1 MAFLDDIRQTQ
12 ARLAAAQATAAAEM
26 QQSIGQLRDVLFA
39 RLRPVAA
46 LQWASDVVL
55 LEACLAFAAS
65 VIQGA
70 TGAVVPAAPATVP
83 AAPAT
88 AP

>member
-1 MAFLDDIRQTQ
+1 MPFLDDIRQTQ

-26 QQSIGQLRDVLFA
+26 QQSIGQLRDVLYA

-70 TGAVVPAAPATVP
+70 TGTALPATP
-83 AAPAT
+83 APPAT
-88 AP
+88 TPAT